1 MMDLVYIFIFFI
13 FGLLMGSFYTVVG
26 SRLPKGEKI
35 INDRSHCDE
44 CQHELTLLDMIPV
57 FSYLFLRGKCR
68 YCKEKIN
75 PLSTSMELFTG
86 TLFAVSYF
94 RFGFSYELLMAL
106 GLVSMLIILAVS
118 DISYYVIPDE
128 ILIFFSGYFLIITTI
143 QFGVIAALMSILSGI
158 ILFSIMYILMLIGNF
173 LFKKESLG
181 GGDIKLMFVMGLLIE
196 PLLGLISI
204 FIASFIALP
213 IAIILLK
220 TKNQRLVPYGPFLLI
235 AVMFIY
241 FTGLNTKVI
250 LNFIKLL

>member
-1 MMDLVYIFIFFI
+1 MEFIYVIIFFI
-13 FGLLMGSFYTVVG
+13 LGLFIGSFYTVVG

-35 INDRSHCDE
+35 INDRSHCDN

-57 FSYLFLRGKCR
+57 LSYLFFRGRCK
-68 YCKEKIN
+68 YCKEEIN

-86 TLFAVSYF
+86 TLFALSYF
-94 RFGFSYELLMAL
+94 RFGFSYELFIAL
-106 GLVSMLIILAVS
+106 GLVSMLIILSVS
-118 DISYYVIPDE
+118 DLSYYIIPDE
-128 ILIFFSGYFLIITTI
+128 VLIFFSGYFLIITTL
-143 QFGVIAALMSILSGI
+143 QFGVVPALISIRNGL
-158 ILFSIMYILMLIGNF
+158 ILFGVMYLIMLIGNF